1 MHKKLLQ
8 LFLSILIVLSLA
20 SCKQY
25 KYRIG
30 ISQCGKDAWHA
41 KMTQDLVREANSH
54 PDVEMLFRVSEYST
68 EEQQANL
75 EDLLAQNVDLLIVS
89 PNHADALVP
98 IIEKFYDRGIP
109 VIVVDRALHST
120 KYTASVS
127 SDNHDIGERIG
138 NYIASSLAGHG
149 RILEI
154 TGTSTTSTSIE
165 RHRGLMSVLSN
176 FPDIIVEASVSADWS
191 FDKAVHF
198 TDSLLRLYPDVDLI
212 AAHNDVMASG
222 AYEACRRLG
231 MEKIPSIVGVDG
243 LPNQGLS
250 YILEDKLQ
258 ATCANPSGASQA
270 FHIALHILNGEPYER
285 ENVLSTLLV
294 DKNNVSLVMMH
305 SDMLEEYNKKIE
317 EINGDLGFYW
327 RRNRLQQMLLASLL
341 IILGLVVSIIL
352 MIYRHRREQDRLRI
366 KNLLLKLSQIEER
379 ANDKAVEEPLHQEEP
394 NTSEEGSSV
403 IETVFVTRLHE
414 YILTNMSRPD
424 LNVNDLCG
432 EMNMSRV
439 QLYRKCKAQTDF
451 SPVEFIR
458 IIRLKHAK
466 HLLET
471 TQLSISE
478 IAYEVGFSSPS
489 YFAKC
494 YRDQYNVS
502 PTELRRNL

>member
-1 MHKKLLQ
+1 MHQKLLQ
-8 LFLSILIVLSLA
+8 LFLSILIILSLA

-30 ISQCGKDAWHA
+30 VSQCGTDAWHA

-109 VIVVDRALHST
+109 VIVVDRALHSS

-127 SDNHDIGERIG
+127 SDNNDIGERIG

-154 TGTSTTSTSIE
+154 TGTSTTSTTIE

-176 FPDIIVEASVSADWS
+176 FPDITVVASVSADWN
-191 FDKAVHF
+191 FDRAVHL
-198 TDSLLRLYPDVDLI
+198 TDSLLRLYPDIDLI
-212 AAHNDVMASG
+212 TAHNDVMASG
-222 AYEACRRLG
+222 AYEACRRFG
-231 MEKIPSIVGVDG
+231 MEKIPAIVGVDG

-250 YILEDKLQ
+250 YILEDKLT
-258 ATCANPSGASQA
+258 ATCANSSGASQA
-270 FHIALHILNGEPYER
+270 FHTALHILNGEPYER

-305 SDMLEEYNKKIE
+305 SEMLEDYNKKIE

-327 RRNRLQQMLLASLL
+327 RRSRLQQMLLASLL
-341 IILGLVVSIIL
+341 IILGLVITIIL
-352 MIYRHRREQDRLRI
+352 MVNRNRREQDRLRI
-366 KNLLLKLSQIEER
+366 KNLLLKLSQIEEK
-379 ANDKAVEEPLHQEEP
+379 ANYMTKVEEPLRQD
-394 NTSEEGSSV
+394 NVSEEGSSA
-403 IETVFVTRLHE
+403 IETVFVTRLNE
-414 YILTNMSRPD
+414 YILSNMSRPD
-424 LNVNDLCG
+424 LNINDLCG

-451 SPVEFIR
+451 SPVELIR

-502 PTELRRNL
+502 PTELRRTL